1 MNSIMALIG
10 YFLML
15 IVGMLSVISLNATKL
30 ILGKLI
36 VSMLNAIILSAN
48 CY

>member
-1 MNSIMALIG
+1 
-10 YFLML
+10 ML
-15 IVGMLSVISLNATKL
+15 IVGMLSVILLNATKL

-36 VSMLNAIILSAN
+36 VSMLNAIILSAY